1 MKEID
6 LKMISVVVK
15 AETRA
20 ISASWT
26 RELASDLKSLHC
38 IDYEAF
44 NEQIENE
51 LRRESRKRKI
61 EKILNS

>member
-1 MKEID
+1 MT
-6 LKMISVVVK
+6 SVVVK

-20 ISASWT
+20 IRASWT
-26 RELASDLKSLHC
+26 RELASDLKSFHGM
-38 IDYEAF
+38 DYDAF
-44 NEQIENE
+44 EKQIENE